1 MERLL
6 YRFQKPQ
13 FNILNL
19 TQALQMQGFFW
30 GDEMPLPNADQF
42 VGQNVTES
50 GFKQAQTQLI
60 EFLGDEVPTNEK
72 LVNNFAT
79 KAIAD
84 SKTTLMPIDYKV
96 TVTSDPDETKNG
108 DYTWNGTELVKSPY
122 DPVVISNGY
131 TNKQVEEIGNALD
144 IKMANDP
151 KIDCIH
157 ADALGRALIY
167 YDKENECFVGAGLF
181 ESLFKI
187 IGQLKKYEDSRYST
201 DPVDANG
208 RLLFGWDKLT
218 DRFFC
223 GEEFGGQQ
231 QSKNYYVFEQAQQV
245 GTVNHMIWYGES
257 YTMGA
262 SAPVVLSDSQPY
274 KNLTFD
280 SGPRKDVEA
289 TSVIPLREF
298 FRDPSV
304 DGYHDRGET
313 CCSGSANYASV
324 SMMKNRG
331 ISPSD
336 HVIFSSTAGHGSYKL
351 SNLIKGTPWYPKLLE
366 HVTKAKQ
373 LINNSGYTPQIINF
387 VQGANDAAA
396 ASRTPK
402 SVYKPMLAQLQID
415 AETDIKVASGNDNPI
430 RFMLAQMSYG
440 TAAHKEMAIAQ
451 LELCQE
457 SDKFMLVTPMYHF
470 PYDGDKIHLTNIGYK
485 WMSAYFGRAYD
496 QYIYEQRKPDGIV
509 PRLAYID
516 SDTIIVKFEVPALPL
531 QIDTTTLAI
540 TTDNG
545 FKVLLLD
552 ENGAVQLDANGQQVA
567 ADITEIITKDDTVLL
582 QLAEPVT
589 WGALVRYALDYQ
601 GAGLTLTEGA
611 SGNLRDSTKETVLIE
626 GIIKPLYHV
635 CPHFELT
642 AYLDKGI

>member
-1 MERLL
+1 
-6 YRFQKPQ
+6 
-13 FNILNL
+13 
-19 TQALQMQGFFW
+19 
-30 GDEMPLPNADQF
+30 MPLPNADQF

-60 EFLGDEVPTNEK
+60 EYLGDEVPTNEK
-72 LVNNFAT
+72 LVNSFAT

-84 SKTTLMPIDYKV
+84 SKTSLMPIDYKV
-96 TVTSDPDETKNG
+96 TVTSDPDEANNG

-131 TNKQVEEIGNALD
+131 TNRQVESIGNALD

-218 DRFFC
+218 DSFFC
-223 GEEFGGQQ
+223 GENFGVQQ
-231 QSKNYYVFEQAQQV
+231 QTKNYHFFEQAQQI
-245 GTVNHMIWYGES
+245 GTVNHMLWYGES

-262 SAPVVLSDSQPY
+262 AAPDVLSTSQPY

-298 FRDPSV
+298 FTDPSV

-331 ISPSD
+331 VRPND
-336 HVIFSSTAGHGSYKL
+336 HVIFSSTAGHGSFKL
-351 SNLIKGTPWYPKLLE
+351 SDLIKGTSWYPRLLA
-366 HVTKAKQ
+366 HVSKAKQ
-373 LINNSGYTPQIINF
+373 LINDPGYTPQIINF
-387 VQGANDAAA
+387 VQGANDAAV

-402 SVYKPMLAQLQID
+402 SVYKPMLVQLQID
-415 AETDIKVASGNDNPI
+415 AETDIKTASGKDNPI

-440 TAAHKEMAIAQ
+440 TAAHKDMALAH

-496 QYIYEQRKPDGIV
+496 QYIYENRKPDFIN
-509 PRLAYID
+509 PRLAYIEN
-516 SDTIIVKFEVPALPL
+516 DTVIIKFDVPALPL
-531 QIDTTTLAI
+531 QIDTTSLAP
-540 TTDNG
+540 TTDSG

-552 ENGAVQLDANGQQVA
+552 ENGAIQLDANSQQVV
-567 ADITEIITKDDTVLL
+567 ADITEVLIKDDTVLL
-582 QLAEPVT
+582 KLAAPVAE
-589 WGALVRYALDYQ
+589 GALVRYGLDYQ
-601 GAGLTLTEGA
+601 GTGLTLTEGA
-611 SGNLRDSTKETVLIE
+611 SGNLRDSTKETALIE
-626 GIIKPLYHV
+626 GEEKPLYHV

>member
-1 MERLL
+1 
-6 YRFQKPQ
+6 
-13 FNILNL
+13 
-19 TQALQMQGFFW
+19 
-30 GDEMPLPNADQF
+30 MPLPNADQF

-50 GFKQAQTQLI
+50 GFKEAQTQLI
-60 EFLGDEVPTNEK
+60 EFLGDEVPTIEK
-72 LVNNFAT
+72 LVNTFAT
-79 KAIAD
+79 KELAD
-84 SKTTLMPIDYKV
+84 SKTALMPIDYKV
-96 TVTSDPDETKNG
+96 TITSDPDESKNG
-108 DYTWNGTELVKSPY
+108 DYIWNGTALVKSPY
-122 DPVVISNGY
+122 DPVVISNVY
-131 TNKQVEEIGNALD
+131 TNKQVEVIGNAFD

-187 IGQLKKYEDSRYST
+187 IGQLKKYEDGRYST

-231 QSKNYYVFEQAQQV
+231 QSKNYYVFEQAQHV
-245 GTVNHMIWYGES
+245 GSVNHMLWYGES

-262 SAPVVLSDSQPY
+262 SAPIVLSDSQPY

-298 FRDPSV
+298 FTDPSV

-331 ISPSD
+331 INPSD
-336 HVIFSSTAGHGSYKL
+336 HVIFSSTAGHGSFKL
-351 SNLIKGTPWYPKLLE
+351 SDLIKGTSWYPRLLA
-366 HVTKAKQ
+366 HVNKAKQ

-402 SVYKPMLAQLQID
+402 SVYKPMLVQLQID
-415 AETDIKVASGNDNPI
+415 AESDIKAASGKDNPI

-440 TAAHKEMAIAQ
+440 TAAHKDMALAH

-496 QYIYEQRKPDGIV
+496 QYIYENRKPDCIN
-509 PRLAYID
+509 PRLAYIEN
-516 SDTIIVKFEVPALPL
+516 DTIIIKFDVPALPL
-531 QIDTTTLAI
+531 QIDTTSLAV

-552 ENGAVQLDANGQQVA
+552 ENGAVQLDTNGQQVV
-567 ADITEIITKDDTVLL
+567 ADITEVITKDDMVLL
-582 QLAEPVT
+582 KLAAPLT
-589 WGALVRYALDYQ
+589 AGALVRYGLDYQ
-601 GAGLTLTEGA
+601 GTGLILTEGA

-626 GIIKPLYHV
+626 GVEKPLYHV

-642 AYLDKGI
+642 AYLNKGI

>member
-1 MERLL
+1 MADEIITRQQLVDASLDADSLQLFISGTDIQDVLTRLGQQYPTLAKLIRILMETGGWKPHTTEAALL
-6 YRFQKPQ
+6 A
-13 FNILNL
+13 
-19 TQALQMQGFFW
+19 T
-30 GDEMPLPNADQF
+30 
-42 VGQNVTES
+42 
-50 GFKQAQTQLI
+50 
-60 EFLGDEVPTNEK
+60 VPTVNPSVGYAFDTKK
-72 LVNNFAT
+72 LYV
-79 KAIAD
+79 
-84 SKTTLMPIDYKV
+84 
-96 TVTSDPDETKNG
+96 
-108 DYTWNGTELVKSPY
+108 WNGTQWIDEGLSPLDLAKKYSDTLVNT
-122 DPVVISNGY
+122 VV
-131 TNKQVEEIGNALD
+131 QALD
-144 IKMANDP
+144 FKKSEDP
-151 KIDCIH
+151 DIISFFNE
-157 ADALGRALIY
+157 ALGRSLLY
-167 YDKENECFVGAGLF
+167 YDKKKERIVGAGLLESVF
-181 ESLFKI
+181 EVI
-187 IGQLKKYEDSRYST
+187 EQLKIYEDTRYI
-201 DPVDANG
+201 PGKVDKNG
-208 RLLFGWDKLT
+208 QILWGWDKLT

-223 GEEFGGQQ
+223 GEEFGRQQ
-231 QSKNYYVFEQAQQV
+231 QSKNYYVFDQAQQV

-257 YTMGA
+257 YVMGA
-262 SAPVVLSDSQPY
+262 SAPIVLSDSQPY

-289 TSVIPLREF
+289 TSVIALREF
-298 FRDPSV
+298 FTDPSV

-313 CCSGSANYASV
+313 CCSGSANFASV

-331 ISPSD
+331 INPSN

-351 SNLIKGTPWYPKLLE
+351 SNLIKGTPWYPVLLS
-366 HVTKAKQ
+366 HVSKAKQ
-373 LINNSGYTPQIINF
+373 LINDPGYTPQVINF

-415 AETDIKVASGNDNPI
+415 AETDIKASSGKDNPL

-440 TAAHKEMAIAQ
+440 TVVHKDMALAQ

-470 PYDGDKIHLTNIGYK
+470 PYDGDRVHLTNIGYK

-496 QYIYEQRKPDGIV
+496 QYIYEQRKPDCIN
-509 PRLAYID
+509 PRLAYVEN
-516 SDTIIVKFEVPALPL
+516 DTVIVKFDVPALPL
-531 QIDTTTLAI
+531 QIDTTSLAV

-552 ENGAVQLDANGQQVA
+552 ENGGIQLDVNGQQVA
-567 ADITEIITKDDTVLL
+567 ADITEIITKDDTVIL

-601 GAGLTLTEGA
+601 GSGLILTEGA

-626 GIIKPLYHV
+626 GVERPLYHV

>member
-1 MERLL
+1 MMPA
-6 YRFQKPQ
+6 Y
-13 FNILNL
+13 
-19 TQALQMQGFFW
+19 AGFFW
-30 GDEMPLPNADQF
+30 LEKKMATNWDAILSNTNSIADILMILRKVLAGLEGKVDLTVINEALLEIEQVKTDVADEIEYFNKVINESIENGLYMPF
-42 VGQNVTES
+42 ET
-50 GFKQAQTQLI
+50 QAQLLAYTP
-60 EFLGDEVPTNEK
+60 EVSQTAAKALDTKKVWIWKDSVWIDTGLSELDQANE
-72 LVNNFAT
+72 
-79 KAIAD
+79 
-84 SKTTLMPIDYKV
+84 
-96 TVTSDPDETKNG
+96 
-108 DYTWNGTELVKSPY
+108 
-122 DPVVISNGY
+122 Y
-131 TNKQVEEIGNALD
+131 TNKQVEVIGNAFD

-231 QSKNYYVFEQAQQV
+231 QSKNYYVFEQVQQV

-262 SAPVVLSDSQPY
+262 SAPIVLSDSQPY

-298 FRDPSV
+298 FTDPSV

-336 HVIFSSTAGHGSYKL
+336 HVIFSSTAGHGSFKL
-351 SNLIKGTPWYPKLLE
+351 SDLIKSTSWYPRLLA
-366 HVTKAKQ
+366 HVSKAKQ
-373 LINNSGYTPQIINF
+373 LINDPGYTPQIINF

-415 AETDIKVASGNDNPI
+415 AETDIKASSGKDNPL

-440 TAAHKEMAIAQ
+440 TAVHKDMALAQ
-451 LELCQE
+451 LELCKE
-457 SDKFMLVTPMYHF
+457 SDKFMFVTPMYHF
-470 PYDGDKIHLTNIGYK
+470 PYATDHVHLTNVGYK

-496 QYIYEQRKPDGIV
+496 QYIYENRKPDFIN
-509 PRLAYID
+509 PLHAYVENN
-516 SDTIIVKFEVPALPL
+516 TVIVKFDVPTLPL
-531 QIDTTTLAI
+531 QIDTITLAK
-540 TTDNG
+540 TQNSG
-545 FKVLLLD
+545 FKVMS
-552 ENGAVQLDANGQQVA
+552 GAIELVIEEVTASN
-567 ADITEIITKDDTVLL
+567 DTAVIKLYTT
-582 QLAEPVT
+582 PTGDVK
-589 WGALVRYALDYQ
+589 VRYALDYQ
-601 GAGLTLTEGA
+601 GDGLHLTEGA

-626 GIIKPLYHV
+626 GVEKPLYHV
-635 CPHFELT
+635 CPHFEST

>member
-1 MERLL
+1 
-6 YRFQKPQ
+6 
-13 FNILNL
+13 
-19 TQALQMQGFFW
+19 
-30 GDEMPLPNADQF
+30 MPLPNADQF

-50 GFKQAQTQLI
+50 GFKEAQTQLI
-60 EFLGDEVPTNEK
+60 EFLGEEVPTNEQ
-72 LVNNFAT
+72 LVNTFAT
-79 KAIAD
+79 KEIAD

-108 DYTWNGTELVKSPY
+108 DYTWNGTQLVKSPY

-131 TNKQVEEIGNALD
+131 TNKQVEVIGNAFD
-144 IKMANDP
+144 IKMADDP

-262 SAPVVLSDSQPY
+262 SAPIVLSDSQPY

-289 TSVIPLREF
+289 TSVIALREF
-298 FRDPSV
+298 FTDPSV

-331 ISPSD
+331 INPSN
-336 HVIFSSTAGHGSYKL
+336 HVIFSSTAGHGSFKL
-351 SNLIKGTPWYPKLLE
+351 SDLIKGTSWYPRLLA
-366 HVTKAKQ
+366 HVSKAKQ
-373 LINNSGYTPQIINF
+373 LINNAGYTPQVINF
-387 VQGANDAAA
+387 VQGANDAVA

-415 AETDIKVASGNDNPI
+415 AEADIKAASGKDNPI

-440 TAAHKEMAIAQ
+440 TAAHKDMAMAQ

-457 SDKFMLVTPMYHF
+457 SDKFMFVTPMYHF
-470 PYDGDKIHLTNIGYK
+470 PYASDKVHLTNVGYK

-496 QYIYEQRKPDGIV
+496 QYIYEQRKPDCIN
-509 PRLAYID
+509 PRLAYIEN
-516 SDTIIVKFEVPALPL
+516 DTVIVKLDVPALPL
-531 QIDTTTLAI
+531 QIDTTSLAP
-540 TTDNG
+540 TTDSG

-552 ENGAVQLDANGQQVA
+552 ENGAIQLDGNGQQVV
-567 ADITEIITKDDTVLL
+567 ADITEVLTKDDTVLL
-582 QLAEPVT
+582 KLAAPVAE
-589 WGALVRYALDYQ
+589 GALVRYGLDYQ
-601 GAGLTLTEGA
+601 GVGLTLTEGA
-611 SGNLRDSTKETVLIE
+611 SGNLRDSTPETVVIAGNE
-626 GIIKPLYHV
+626 YPLYHL

>member
-1 MERLL
+1 
-6 YRFQKPQ
+6 
-13 FNILNL
+13 
-19 TQALQMQGFFW
+19 
-30 GDEMPLPNADQF
+30 MPLPNADQF

-50 GFKQAQTQLI
+50 GFKEAQTQLI

-72 LVNNFAT
+72 LVNTFAT
-79 KAIAD
+79 KELAD
-84 SKTTLMPIDYKV
+84 SKTALMPIDYKV
-96 TVTSDPDETKNG
+96 TVTSDPDESKNG
-108 DYTWNGTELVKSPY
+108 DYIWNGTELVKSPY

-131 TNKQVEEIGNALD
+131 TNKQVEVIGTALD
-144 IKMANDP
+144 IKLANDP

-187 IGQLKKYEDSRYST
+187 IGQLKKYEDGRYST

-231 QSKNYYVFEQAQQV
+231 QTKNYYVFEQAQQV
-245 GTVNHMIWYGES
+245 GAVNHMIWYGES

-262 SAPVVLSDSQPY
+262 SAPIVLSDSQPY

-298 FRDPSV
+298 FTDPSV

-324 SMMKNRG
+324 SIMKNRG
-331 ISPSD
+331 LSPSD

-351 SNLIKGTPWYPKLLE
+351 SDLIKGTSWYPRLLA
-366 HVTKAKQ
+366 HVSKAKQ
-373 LINNSGYTPQIINF
+373 LINDPNYTPQIINF

-415 AETDIKVASGNDNPI
+415 AETDIKVASGKDNPI

-440 TAAHKEMAIAQ
+440 TAAHKDMAMAQ

-470 PYDGDKIHLTNIGYK
+470 PYASDKVHLTNVGYK

-509 PRLAYID
+509 PRLAYIE

-552 ENGAVQLDANGQQVA
+552 ENGAVQLDTNGQQVA

-582 QLAEPVT
+582 QLVEPVT

-626 GIIKPLYHV
+626 GVDKPLYHV

>member
-1 MERLL
+1 
-6 YRFQKPQ
+6 
-13 FNILNL
+13 
-19 TQALQMQGFFW
+19 
-30 GDEMPLPNADQF
+30 MPLPNADQF

-60 EFLGDEVPTNEK
+60 EYLGDEVPTNEK
-72 LVNNFAT
+72 LVNSFAT

-84 SKTTLMPIDYKV
+84 SKTSLMPIDYKV
-96 TVTSDPDETKNG
+96 TVTSDPDEANNG

-131 TNKQVEEIGNALD
+131 TNRQVESIGNALD

-218 DRFFC
+218 DSFFC
-223 GEEFGGQQ
+223 GENFGVQQ
-231 QSKNYYVFEQAQQV
+231 QTKNYHFFEQAQQI
-245 GTVNHMIWYGES
+245 GTVNHMLWYGES

-262 SAPVVLSDSQPY
+262 AAPDVLSTSQPY

-289 TSVIPLREF
+289 TSVIALREF
-298 FRDPSV
+298 FRDPSIE
-304 DGYHDRGET
+304 GPTFHDRGET
-313 CCSGSANYASV
+313 CCSGSANYASL
-324 SMMKNRG
+324 SMIKNRG
-331 ISPSD
+331 VGPD
-336 HVIFSSTAGHGSYKL
+336 EHVIFSSTAGHGSYKL
-351 SNLIKGTPWYPKLLE
+351 TDLIKGTAWYPKLLE

-373 LINNSGYTPQIINF
+373 LINSAGYTPQVINF

-396 ASRTPK
+396 SSRTTK
-402 SVYKPMLAQLQID
+402 AVYKPMLAQLQVD
-415 AETDIKVASGNDNPI
+415 AEADIKAASGKDNPI
-430 RFMLAQMSYG
+430 RFMIAQMSYG
-440 TAAHKEMAIAQ
+440 TAVHKDIALAH

-470 PYDGDKIHLTNIGYK
+470 PYASDKIHLTNIGYK

-496 QYIYEQRKPDGIV
+496 QYIYEQRKPDGII
-509 PRLAYID
+509 PRLAYIE
-516 SDTIIVKFEVPALPL
+516 SDTIIIKFDVPTLPL
-531 QIDTTTLAI
+531 QIDTTTLAF

-552 ENGAVQLDANGQQVA
+552 ENGAIQLDANGQQVA

-582 QLAEPVT
+582 QLSAPVT
-589 WGALVRYALDYQ
+589 GGALVRYALDYQ
-601 GAGLTLTEGA
+601 GAGLILTEGA
-611 SGNLRDSTKETVLIE
+611 SGNLRDSTKETALIE
-626 GIIKPLYHV
+626 GEEKPLYHV